1 MQSSRGFTLIELMVV
16 LAIIAIAAA
25 VAVPSYNSSV
35 EAGRKTSAVNNLVGA
50 LQFARSEAITR
61 RSDNVKVCASA
72 GGSSCSGTNWSAGG
86 VVVDGSILLRNIP
99 PSLGVEI
106 NGGAISF
113 NSEGKA
119 TVGVIA
125 VRDKNKLSNKVISI
139 NMVGAVAVNP
149 EKEP

>member
-72 GGSSCSGTNWSAGG
+72 GGNTCSGTNWSAGG
-86 VVVDGSILLRNIP
+86 VVLDGSTLLRSIP
-99 PSLGVEI
+99 ASPDVTITGSTI
-106 NGGAISF
+106 TF
-113 NSEGKA
+113 NSDGTTTA
-119 TVGVIA
+119 SAITVG
-125 VRDKNKLSNKVISI
+125 DKTISVNI
-139 NMVGAVAVNP
+139 VGATKV
-149 EKEP
+149 K

>member
-86 VVVDGSILLRNIP
+86 VVVDGSTLLRSIP
-99 PSLGVEI
+99 PAPNVTITG
-106 NGGAISF
+106 NAISF
-113 NSEGKA
+113 NSDGTTTA
-119 TVGVIA
+119 SDISVG
-125 VRDKNKLSNKVISI
+125 DKVISI
-139 NMVGAVAVNP
+139 NIVGAT
-149 EKEP
+149 KIK